1 MAQRKGQRNRGR
13 RSNDRGRGGVEAP
26 VVLPPSAETSLFGF
40 EVGTDEVATNLSA
53 ARKVAALA
61 VGVPVGL
68 VVALVTGVALA
79 LLAGYV
85 FVIVAIICGVGAGAF
100 ATRQLE
106 TSATET
112 TLAIISAR
120 TVDAAEVPRLANLV
134 DAMVATV
141 GLATPALCV
150 VDDDVI
156 NACAVGHGAS
166 ATLIVTSG
174 LLEKLDLISLEGV
187 VAHELAHLRSGDGHR
202 GAVAV
207 AAAKRGLGAGSSE
220 KLHQSAGRGRE
231 LRADQVGAASVRYP
245 RGMAA
250 ALSLCEQGTEP
261 ARTSFFRSPAFGAT
275 RWLWFDPM
283 VTERSPEAA
292 MDNHDAT
299 SLRLAVLEEW

>member
-40 EVGTDEVATNLSA
+40 EVGTDEVEANLHA
-53 ARKVAALA
+53 ARKVAALSVGLPVF
-61 VGVPVGL
+61 VGVT
-68 VVALVTGVALA
+68 VVLGIALA
-79 LLAGYV
+79 LFAGYI
-85 FVIVAIICGVGAGAF
+85 FVLLAVLLGVGAGAF
-100 ATRQLE
+100 VTHQLE
-106 TSATET
+106 QSATAA
-112 TLAIISAR
+112 TLELIGAR
-120 TVDAAEVPRLANLV
+120 TVEAAEAPRLANLV

-141 GLATPALCV
+141 GLATPTLCV

-156 NACAVGHGAS
+156 NACAVGHGDS

-174 LLEKLDLISLEGV
+174 LLEKLDLIALEGV
-187 VAHELAHLRSGDGHR
+187 VAHELAHLRRGDGHR

-207 AAAKRGLGAGSSE
+207 VAAKRGLGAASTE
-220 KLHQSAGRGRE
+220 KLHRAAGHGRE
-231 LRADQVGAASVRYP
+231 LRADQVGSASVRYP
-245 RGMAA
+245 RGMAT
-250 ALSLCEQGTEP
+250 ALSLCEQSGEP
-261 ARTSFFRSPAFGAT
+261 SRTSFFRSDAFVAT

-283 VTERSPEAA
+283 VTDRSTESA

>member
-40 EVGTDEVATNLSA
+40 EVGADEVAVNLAS
-53 ARKVAALA
+53 ARKVAAFA
-61 VGVPVGL
+61 VGLPVAGVVTLLTGIAL
-68 VVALVTGVALA
+68 VVLVGYVAL
-79 LLAGYV
+79 L
-85 FVIVAIICGVGAGAF
+85 VAIVLGLGAGAF

-106 TSATET
+106 KSATPS
-112 TLAIISAR
+112 TLALIGAR
-120 TVDAAEVPRLANLV
+120 KVEAQEVPRLANLV
-134 DAMVATV
+134 DSMVATV
-141 GLATPALCV
+141 GLATPVLCV
-150 VDDDVI
+150 IDDEVI
-156 NACAVGHGAS
+156 NACAVGHGES

-174 LLEKLDLISLEGV
+174 LLEKLDLIALEGV
-187 VAHELAHLRSGDGHR
+187 VAHELAHLRRGDGHR

-207 AAAKRGLGAGSSE
+207 AAAKRGFGTGSSE
-220 KLHQSAGRGRE
+220 KLHASVGRGRE

-245 RGMAA
+245 RGMAT
-250 ALSLCEQGTEP
+250 ALTLCEQGGEP
-261 ARTSFFRSPAFGAT
+261 LKTSFFRTSAFSAT

-283 VTERSPEAA
+283 VTDRSTESA